1 MAHGRKHPFACRK
14 LVALVAAALS
24 GSPYA
29 HNDSAAAA
37 SAQLLSLPITF
48 ERNDGQ
54 FPADVLFASRGRQ
67 GTLMVRAG
75 EIAIAPR
82 VELGVPLEPVRLR
95 MLGANLAPE
104 VEPQRTLATRSHY
117 YNAKSPVENVPH
129 FGELHVK
136 DVYPGIDVALHG
148 RDGVLEYDFVVSPG
162 ADPRDIRIDLRD
174 VESAFIDGQ
183 GNLRFEHRGQML
195 AQRAPVAY
203 QGDGGERRPVDA
215 HFQIIEGLEGPEARI
230 ALGPYDAQSQL
241 TVDPVISYS
250 TYVGGS
256 GTGGM
261 ALKVD
266 PAGHVYY
273 AYYDQ
278 AAATNVLN
286 RLDPETNTLVY
297 QTNFGPGTTFVY
309 ALALGGAGGNEA
321 YVAGSTFAADFPVAG
336 TPSGFDGYVAAFT
349 PSGTFA
355 GGARIAGVGGSGNE
369 FQRALC
375 LDGTGNVYVGGSTN
389 AANFPVTGGITRN
402 GSGSPTTTTDGYAI
416 KFTSGFSTVYRR
428 LLGGSGDEEVT
439 GCVVDPAGQVIVAGY
454 TSSTNFPTV
463 GPPGSPP
470 PPPGNTRAFVTKLA
484 AADGVPMY
492 SAYVG
497 GSATMATA
505 VALDPTTGDAIVV
518 GQIGSGA
525 LVPASTRPYGGG
537 STDAYVLRL
546 SASGTPLSGTLL
558 GGAGFDYPGGV
569 AVSGEG
575 DIYVVGRTDSPD
587 FPVVNPPPGGA
598 SLHGLAQDA
607 FLTRLRGGAIDFSMF
622 LGGSGGEYAA
632 GVVPVAATGSVYV
645 GGSTFSSDFPTV
657 TPLRATRFNSFDGFI
672 TRISDPSGPSPP
684 PPRLSNIST
693 RMQVL
698 TGDDVMIGGF
708 VIGGSTTKRVAI
720 VATGPSLAQFGIANP
735 LANPM
740 LRLVRSSDQATMAIN
755 DNWQSAANQADLVA
769 AGFAPSNNLEAA
781 ILADLAP
788 GAYTAI
794 IEGAGGVTGV
804 SVVGV
809 YEVDH
814 PENRLINISTRGRV
828 LTGNDVMIGGFVIT
842 GPLSQRVAIVATGPS
857 LAQFGIAN
865 PLANPTLRLV
875 RSSDQAVIAT
885 NDDWHTAANAAD
897 LLALGFAPSNA
908 VEAALLVTLP
918 PGAYTAVVEG
928 VAGGTGVAVVG
939 VYAVN

>member
-1 MAHGRKHPFACRK
+1 
-14 LVALVAAALS
+14 LS
-24 GSPYA
+24 GSPFAA
-29 HNDSAAAA
+29 HDEAARAL
-37 SAQLLSLPITF
+37 SAQLLALPITF

-54 FPADVLFASRGRQ
+54 FAADVMFASRGRH
-67 GTLMVRAG
+67 GTLMLRAG

-82 VELGVPLEPVRLR
+82 IELGQPRDPVRLR
-95 MLGANLAPE
+95 MLARTLAPE
-104 VEPQRTLATRSHY
+104 VAATARARH
-117 YNAKSPVENVPH
+117 AQPL
-129 FGELHVK
+129 LHRRGAR
-136 DVYPGIDVALHG
+136 PRRAALWRAAHEG
-148 RDGVLEYDFVVSPG
+148 RVSGHRRGPAWAAMACSSYDFVVEPG
-162 ADPRDIRIDLRD
+162 ADPRAIRIDLRD
-174 VESAFIDGQ
+174 VESAYIDGQ
-183 GNLRFEHRGQML
+183 GNLRFEHRGRCSRS
-195 AQRAPVAY
+195 ARRWHSRAMAE
-203 QGDGGERRPVDA
+203 ERRPVDA
-215 HFQIIEGLEGPEARI
+215 HFRDRRGSGGSGRPASRWDPTMRR
-230 ALGPYDAQSQL
+230 APL

-375 LDGTGNVYVGGSTN
+375 LDGNGNVYVGGSTN

-439 GCVVDPAGQVIVAGY
+439 GCVVDPAGQMIVAGY
-454 TSSTNFPTV
+454 TTSANFPTV
-463 GPPGSPP
+463 GPSSSPP
-470 PPPGNTRAFVTKLA
+470 PAGPGNTRAFVTKLA
-484 AADGVPMY
+484 AADGAPLY

-497 GSATMATA
+497 GSATTATA

-546 SASGTPLSGTLL
+546 SASGTPLSGILI
-558 GGAGFDYPGGV
+558 GGGGVDTITGV
-569 AVSGEG
+569 AVNGEG
-575 DIYVVGRTDSPD
+575 DIYVVGSTDSAD
-587 FPVVNPPPGGA
+587 FPLVNPPPGGG
-598 SLHGLAQDA
+598 SLHGTLSDA

-740 LRLVRSSDQATMAIN
+740 LRLVRSSDQATVAIN

-794 IEGAGGVTGV
+794 VEGAGGVTGV